1 LRVCAFGDSV
11 HMIMN
16 AWVSDLDEDP
26 IVSVQFAPAFSILGT
41 ALCPPKAV
49 AFDILCEASSVVCHY
64 APMLREDFAGSPN
77 PPIPGPLPGPLRS
90 TNVHHA
96 KIALH
101 ALLVRIQTMKEPRYP
116 TLSNLPS
123 GSYVCDVSITWANT
137 VQAVTLCKV

>member
-1 LRVCAFGDSV
+1 
-11 HMIMN
+11 
-16 AWVSDLDEDP
+16 
-26 IVSVQFAPAFSILGT
+26 
-41 ALCPPKAV
+41 
-49 AFDILCEASSVVCHY
+49 
-64 APMLREDFAGSPN
+64 MLREDFAGSPN

-137 VQAVTLCKV
+137 VQAVTLFKV